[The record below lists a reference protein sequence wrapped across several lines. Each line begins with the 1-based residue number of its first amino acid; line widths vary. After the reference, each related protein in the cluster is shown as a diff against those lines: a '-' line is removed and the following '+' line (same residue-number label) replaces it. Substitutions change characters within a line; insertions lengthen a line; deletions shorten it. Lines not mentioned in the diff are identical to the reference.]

1 MLQQKI
7 KTDHRVMNVGVGQTG
22 STCWF
27 FSSLNIFLTSDNG
40 LKILWRKLQETLPTL
55 KPRERA
61 YFNSNINA
69 PCPYKGAVKK
79 TSAIYFW
86 KFLNQYICAVG
97 GPGRLIPK
105 SGLNAYLTKN
115 VKWRANS
122 TKEAKGMSGAHPSWE
137 LPAILGHLGFKVGRD
152 FRMLN
157 AERWRYK
164 FKNNSWTAPILM
176 YSGGGRTY
184 NMRDLLL
191 EKRGYDLTGAIVYVA
206 PSLESNREPHVWAC
220 AIRNGKGYITD
231 SNYPTTQIEC
241 SWWQKAD
248 LERHF
253 MTVASPYRP
262 GAARLMGFDV
272 IMYTRKEFTNKITP
286 TCQRTYRPLTAN
298 NEQKLSQFNKWGPG
312 VVNSMKTGGIGNA
325 HRMFSPRVLAEAIRQ
340 NSKRPLM
347 TREILN
353 NIVNRATSFQN
364 GVRLARNAKNNNG
377 RFYRINQNGPN
388 YINFR
393 KKLIARFPYPVPKNV
408 FLMFWRNSKSNSDFV
423 NRLRSYAN
431 RAGYTVNENTI
442 KDILARRATTRA
454 GVKRVR
460 NSETERMYLVNNTQW
475 RNSNGTNVTNKINP
489 NNWVRTNN
497 NNTTDNIGEYTNATN
512 VKTFKRKVANFNKER
527 AARALKM

>member
-1 MLQQKI
+1 
-7 KTDHRVMNVGVGQTG
+7 MNVGLGQTG

-27 FSSLNIFLTSDNG
+27 NSSLNMFLTSDNG
-40 LKILWRKLQETLPTL
+40 LKILWQKLQETLPML

-69 PCPYKGAVKK
+69 PCPYKGSVKK

-122 TKEAKGMSGAHPSWE
+122 TKEAKGTSGAHPSWE

-176 YSGGGRTY
+176 YSGGGHTY
-184 NMRDLLL
+184 AMRDLLL

-206 PSLESNREPHVWAC
+206 PSMASERMPHVWSC

-241 SWWQKAD
+241 KWWQKAD

-253 MTVASPYRP
+253 MTVNRPYRT

-272 IMYTRKEFTNKITP
+272 IMYTRKEFTNKISP
-286 TCQRTYRPLTAN
+286 SCQLPKSYRPLAEN
-298 NEQKLSQFNKWGPG
+298 NEAILEELQQWGG
-312 VVNSMKTGGIGNA
+312 NSVNFLKTGNVGNA
-325 HRMFSPRVLAEAIRQ
+325 HKVFSPRVRAEAIRR
-340 NSKRPLM
+340 NAAKPLM
-347 TREILN
+347 TASTFNKFVNQAGSFNHGMRLLN
-353 NIVNRATSFQN
+353 S
-364 GVRLARNAKNNNG
+364 AKNYKVNANG
-377 RFYRINQNGPN
+377 QNYKN
-388 YINFR
+388 YR
-393 KKLIARFPYPVPKNV
+393 KKLIAKFPRPIAKDMMAY
-408 FLMFWRNSKSNSDFV
+408 LWRTSNSNSEFAQ
-423 NRLRSYAN
+423 RLRNYGISS
-431 RAGYTVNENTI
+431 GITVNENTLKGI
-442 KDILARRATTRA
+442 IARRATTRA
-454 GVKRVR
+454 GTKRGR
-460 NSETERMYLVNNTQW
+460 NAENERMYLVNNEAW
-475 RNSNGTNVTNKINP
+475 YNINGTNVTNKINA

-497 NNTTDNIGEYTNATN
+497 NNVTPLVKNHTNATN
-512 VKTFKRKVANFNKER
+512 VKTFKRKVANFNSAR
-527 AARALKM
+527 AARARQL

>member
-1 MLQQKI
+1 
-7 KTDHRVMNVGVGQTG
+7 MNVGLGQTG

-27 FSSLNIFLTSDNG
+27 NSSLNMFLTSDNG
-40 LKILWRKLQETLPTL
+40 LKILWQKLQETLPML

-69 PCPYKGAVKK
+69 PCPYKGSVKK

-122 TKEAKGMSGAHPSWE
+122 TKEAKGTSGAHPSWE

-176 YSGGGRTY
+176 YSGGGHTY
-184 NMRDLLL
+184 AMRDLLL

-206 PSLESNREPHVWAC
+206 PSMASERMPHVWSC

-241 SWWQKAD
+241 KWWQKTD

-253 MTVASPYRP
+253 MTVSQPYRT
-262 GAARLMGFDV
+262 GVARLMGFDV
-272 IMYTRKEFTNKITP
+272 IMYTRKEFTNKIGP
-286 TCQRTYRPLTAN
+286 SCQLPKQYRPLTAN
-298 NEQKLSQFNKWGPG
+298 NENKLRQFQQWGS
-312 VVNSMKTGGIGNA
+312 VNVLKTGRVGNA
-325 HRMFSPRVLAEAIRQ
+325 HKIFSPRVRAEAIRQ
-340 NSKRPLM
+340 NAKRPLM
-347 TREILN
+347 TANVFNKL
-353 NIVNRATSFQN
+353 VNQAGSFNHGMNLLQSAKTDKGLVYKVNANGQN
-364 GVRLARNAKNNNG
+364 YRN
-377 RFYRINQNGPN
+377 Y
-388 YINFR
+388 R
-393 KKLIARFPYPVPKNV
+393 KKLIAKFPRQIPKNTIAR
-408 FLMFWRNSKSNSDFV
+408 FWRSSNSNSEFDQ
-423 NRLRSYAN
+423 RLRSYAN
-431 RAGYTVNENTI
+431 RRGYTINENTL
-442 KDILARRATTRA
+442 KGILARRATTRA
-454 GVKRVR
+454 GTKRVR
-460 NSETERMYLVNNTQW
+460 NAETERMYLVNNTEW
-475 RNSNGTNVTNKINP
+475 RNSNGTNVTNKINA

-497 NNTTDNIGEYTNATN
+497 NNTTANIGEYTNATN
-512 VKTFKRKVANFNKER
+512 VKTFKRKLTNFNKER
-527 AARALKM
+527 AARARRM

>member
-1 MLQQKI
+1 
-7 KTDHRVMNVGVGQTG
+7 MNVGLGQTG

-27 FSSLNIFLTSDNG
+27 NSSLNMFLTSDNG
-40 LKILWRKLQETLPTL
+40 LKILWQKLQEILPTFSE
-55 KPRERA
+55 RQRA

-69 PCPYKGAVKK
+69 PCPYKGSVKK

-122 TKEAKGMSGAHPSWE
+122 TKEAKGTSGAHPSWE

-176 YSGGGRTY
+176 YSGGGHTY
-184 NMRDLLL
+184 AMRDLLL

-206 PSLESNREPHVWAC
+206 PSMASERMPHVWSC

-241 SWWQKAD
+241 KWWQKAD

-253 MTVASPYRP
+253 MTVNRPYRT

-272 IMYTRKEFTNKITP
+272 IMYTRKEFTNKIAP
-286 TCQRTYRPLTAN
+286 TCQLPKQYRPLTAN
-298 NEQKLSQFNKWGPG
+298 NENKLRQFQQWGS
-312 VVNSMKTGGIGNA
+312 VNFLKTGGAGEA
-325 HRMFSPRVLAEAIRQ
+325 QKQFAPRVLTEAIRL
-340 NSKRPLM
+340 NAKRPLM
-347 TREILN
+347 TASTFNKFVNQAGSFNHGMRLLN
-353 NIVNRATSFQN
+353 S
-364 GVRLARNAKNNNG
+364 AKNDKGLVYKVNANG
-377 RFYRINQNGPN
+377 QNYRN
-388 YINFR
+388 YR
-393 KKLIARFPYPVPKNV
+393 KKLIAKFPRQIPKNTIAR
-408 FLMFWRNSKSNSDFV
+408 FWRSSNSNSEFDQ
-423 NRLRSYAN
+423 RLRSYAN
-431 RAGYTVNENTI
+431 RRGYTINENTL
-442 KDILARRATTRA
+442 KGILARRATTRA
-454 GVKRVR
+454 GTKRVR
-460 NSETERMYLVNNTQW
+460 NAETERMYLVNNTQW
-475 RNSNGTNVTNKINP
+475 RNSNGTNVTNKINA

-497 NNTTDNIGEYTNATN
+497 NNTTANIGEYTNATN
-512 VKTFKRKVANFNKER
+512 VKTFKRKLTNFNKER
-527 AARALKM
+527 AARALWM

>member
-1 MLQQKI
+1 
-7 KTDHRVMNVGVGQTG
+7 MNVGLGQTG

-27 FSSLNIFLTSDNG
+27 NSSLNIFLTSDNG
-40 LKILWRKLQETLPTL
+40 LKILWQKLQETLPTL

-115 VKWRANS
+115 VKWRNAGVR
-122 TKEAKGMSGAHPSWE
+122 EAKGTSGAHPSWE

-184 NMRDLLL
+184 KMRDLLL

-241 SWWQKAD
+241 KWWQKD
-248 LERHF
+248 NLERYF
-253 MTVASPYRP
+253 MTVNQPYRT
-262 GAARLMGFDV
+262 GVARIMGFDV
-272 IMYTRKEFTNKITP
+272 IMYTRKEFTNKIDP
-286 TCQRTYRPLTAN
+286 TCELPKQYRPLTAN
-298 NEQKLSQFNKWGPG
+298 NENKLKQLKQWGPAA
-312 VVNSMKTGGIGNA
+312 VNFLKTGKVGNA
-325 HRMFSPRVLAEAIRQ
+325 HKMFAPRVRAEVIREDA
-340 NSKRPLM
+340 KRPVM
-347 TREILN
+347 TKNILN
-353 NIVNRATSFQN
+353 DILNVAKYFNHGTA
-364 GVRLARNAKNNNG
+364 LARRVKNNSG
-377 RFYRINQNGPN
+377 RLYRINESGPN
-388 YINFR
+388 FKNFR
-393 KKLIARFPYPVPKNV
+393 KKLIAKFPPRPVPNSV
-408 FLMFWRNSKSNSDFV
+408 ILHFWGNSKSNSEFA
-423 NRLRSYAN
+423 NRVRSYAN
-431 RAGYTVNENTI
+431 RAGYTVNENKLKGIT
-442 KDILARRATTRA
+442 ARRATTRA

-460 NSETERMYLVNNTQW
+460 NAETERMYLVNGKDW
-475 RNSNGTNVTNKINP
+475 FNGNANNVTNKINA

-497 NNTTDNIGEYTNATN
+497 DNTTKYLVGYANSNN
-512 VKTFKRKVANFNKER
+512 VKTYRRKVANFNSAR
-527 AARALKM
+527 AARVRRG

>member
-1 MLQQKI
+1 
-7 KTDHRVMNVGVGQTG
+7 MNVGLGQTG
-22 STCWF
+22 PTCWF
-27 FSSLNIFLTSDNG
+27 NSSLNMFLTSDNG
-40 LKILWRKLQETLPTL
+40 LKILWQKLQEILPTFSE
-55 KPRERA
+55 RQRA

-69 PCPYKGAVKK
+69 PCPYKGSVKK

-122 TKEAKGMSGAHPSWE
+122 TKEAKGTSGAHPSWE

-176 YSGGGRTY
+176 YSGGGHTY
-184 NMRDLLL
+184 AMRDLLL

-206 PSLESNREPHVWAC
+206 PAAESELMPHVWAC

-241 SWWQKAD
+241 KWWQKAD

-253 MTVASPYRP
+253 MTVSQPYRT
-262 GAARLMGFDV
+262 GVARRMGFDV
-272 IMYTRKEFTNKITP
+272 VMYTRKEFTNKIAP
-286 TCQRTYRPLTAN
+286 SCQLPKSYKPLTAN
-298 NEQKLSQFNKWGPG
+298 NENKLRQFQQRG
-312 VVNSMKTGGIGNA
+312 VGAVNVLKTGGVGNA
-325 HRMFSPRVLAEAIRQ
+325 RRMLSPRVLTEGIRL

-347 TREILN
+347 TA
-353 NIVNRATSFQN
+353 NIFNKFVNEAGSFN
-364 GVRLARNAKNNNG
+364 HGMRLLRNAKNAQGLVYRVNANG
-377 RFYRINQNGPN
+377 QNYKN
-388 YINFR
+388 YR
-393 KKLIARFPYPVPKNV
+393 KKLIAKFPRPIAKNTMAY
-408 FLMFWRNSKSNSDFV
+408 LWRTSNSNSEFAQ
-423 NRLRSYAN
+423 RLRNYGISS
-431 RAGYTVNENTI
+431 GITVNENTLKGI
-442 KDILARRATTRA
+442 IARRATTRA
-454 GVKRVR
+454 GTKRER
-460 NSETERMYLVNNTQW
+460 NAENERMYLVNNEAW
-475 RNSNGTNVTNKINP
+475 YNINGTNVTNKINA

-497 NNTTDNIGEYTNATN
+497 NNVTPLVKNHTNATN
-512 VKTFKRKVANFNKER
+512 VKTFKRKVANFNRARAER
-527 AARALKM
+527 ARKM